1 MREHKHSTDF
11 KVIPFE
17 ADHVADLFARN
28 STQATAGMDYVVKD
42 YIDCMAAPGHGFS
55 LVTNGHLIFSAGVYP
70 VWNGLGEAWVIPRD
84 LVKPYRKQ
92 VVKYVRNY
100 LRALIDENGYR
111 RVQSTVRAD
120 FDVGQRFMEFLG
132 FKKEAFLESYGPD
145 GADHILYAI
154 LMQR

>member
-1 MREHKHSTDF
+1 MREHRHSTDF

-55 LVTNGHLIFSAGVYP
+55 LVTNGHLVFSAGVYP
-70 VWNGLGEAWVIPRD
+70 VWNGLGEAWVIPSD

-92 VVKYVRNY
+92 VVKYSRRY
-100 LRALIDENGYR
+100 LQMLVEKNGYR

-120 FDVGQRFMEFLG
+120 FDVGQRFMEFFG
-132 FKKEAFLESYGPD
+132 FKREAFLESYGPD
-145 GADHILYAI
+145 GADHISYAKVI
-154 LMQR
+154 K